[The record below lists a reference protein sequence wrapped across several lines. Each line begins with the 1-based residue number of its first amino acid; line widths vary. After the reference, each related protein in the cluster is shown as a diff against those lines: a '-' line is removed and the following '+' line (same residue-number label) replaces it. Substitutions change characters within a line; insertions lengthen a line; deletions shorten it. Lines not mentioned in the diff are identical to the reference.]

1 VNQIQPF
8 TSVFLLALVSILIFL
23 GLGQRVLDRMRL
35 TDTAALLILAA
46 MIAGHFFPTISLGLH
61 LRVNLGSVA
70 LLGIAAYL
78 LLTTSPRESASALGI
93 SLATA
98 LLVVITDKVLPPDPG
113 LLDPVFSAGIFAGLL
128 AYLWNRSRRGAFI
141 AGILGV
147 FLADLVA
154 FIQLLV
160 QGINQP
166 IVLGSG
172 GMFSSAVICPFLAV
186 FIAEVIGEVRE
197 FLHKGTLTE
206 QGGDDS
212 E

>member
-1 VNQIQPF
+1 MNQIQPF

-46 MIAGHFFPTISLGLH
+46 MIAGHFFPTINLGLH

-113 LLDPVFSAGIFAGLL
+113 LLDPVFSAGIFAGIL

>member
-1 VNQIQPF
+1 MNQIQPF
-8 TSVFLLALVSILIFL
+8 TSVFFLALVSILIFL

-46 MIAGHFFPTISLGLH
+46 MIAGHFFPTINLGLH

-206 QGGDDS
+206 QGGYDS